1 MIVELQEWQ
10 IFLPSRNWIGAFLEQ
25 QLRLLV
31 VLVQCEFVL
40 WQRLSLLL
48 LQKPSCLLLLLE
60 TMKIKGG
67 IIRGKIWCQGLRISP
82 CPRFW
87 EFWECFE
94 FRLQVFTLEEFLW
107 IFWNWLPCVKDCDE
121 IRQFLQKNFLNFL
134 EKMNS

>member
-25 QLRLLV
+25 QLRLPVVVV

-48 LQKPSCLLLLLE
+48 LQKPSCWLLLLE

-87 EFWECFE
+87 EFWVFWVSVASIYIRRVLVDILKLVAMRK
-94 FRLQVFTLEEFLW
+94 RLWRDKAISSNFFLK
-107 IFWNWLPCVKDCDE
+107 F
-121 IRQFLQKNFLNFL
+121 
-134 EKMNS
+134 S